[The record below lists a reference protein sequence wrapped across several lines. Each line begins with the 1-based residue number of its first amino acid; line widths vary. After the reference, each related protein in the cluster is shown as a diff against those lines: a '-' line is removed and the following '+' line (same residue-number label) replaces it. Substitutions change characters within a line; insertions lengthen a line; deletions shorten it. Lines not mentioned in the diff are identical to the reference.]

1 MVTTLRVVWI
11 EIQRRRYRRLTA
23 NVTTLR
29 VVWIEIIN
37 LFCFFVIQ
45 DRVTTLRVVWIE
57 IMRKLKIL
65 QMFLVTTLRV
75 VWIEIPS
82 VFTVPAKSVSPPC
95 GWCGLKCTSRCVS
108 LPYTKSPPCGWCGLK
123 LQHKLHPAKKFLSPP
138 CGWCGLKSLI
148 LMRMRHT
155 TRSHHLAG
163 GVD

>member
-123 LQHKLHPAKKFLSPP
+123 CNVDFTEDTH
-138 CGWCGLKSLI
+138 GG
-148 LMRMRHT
+148 
-155 TRSHHLAG
+155 HHLAG